1 MSPELRHAWL
11 DQSLGLSERPWTA
24 VLLTAPPGLGVGDFA
39 VSLAASLLCS
49 SPQGIHRNQPCG
61 ECQSCQWV
69 AQAQHPDLRWVRP
82 AALEDSSDRET
93 PEEEGSDSEG
103 SESKEKKL
111 SKEIR
116 IDQIRELAGFS
127 QLSSHR
133 GGVRIAVIGPVESLN
148 VSSANALL
156 KGLEEPSEGM
166 RYLLYGERL
175 QGVPATI
182 LSRCRKLALSAPH
195 QAVTEARF
203 AQSEGPQDWL
213 IPLLNQGR
221 LDPMGWAER
230 AGKAPVRPVLEW
242 LSLWLLD
249 VQRAMVG
256 LAPMTFLNHAK
267 SIERQKAWL
276 MTQRQPEQRLAEAQ
290 SRLQGF
296 LAHADHP
303 LNPRLLYES
312 VFVSLQDAFPT

>member
-1 MSPELRHAWL
+1 MSPTYQRHWL
-11 DQSLGLSERPWTA
+11 EQAQGLAQRPWTA
-24 VLLTAPPGLGVGDFA
+24 ALLTAPPGLGLGDFA
-39 VSLAASLLCS
+39 VNLAAGLLCG
-49 SPQGIHRNQPCG
+49 SPQGAHRAEACG
-61 ECQSCQWV
+61 VCQSCQWV
-69 AQAQHPDLRWVRP
+69 AQGQHPDLRWVRP
-82 AALEDSSDRET
+82 AALEET
-93 PEEEGSDSEG
+93 PEEEGVSDEG
-103 SESKEKKL
+103 AESKEKKL

-116 IDQIRELAGFS
+116 IDQVRELSGFT

-156 KGLEEPSEGM
+156 KGLEEPAEGM

-182 LSRCRKLALSAPH
+182 LSRCRRVALSAPAA
-195 QAVTEARF
+195 AVTAARI
-203 AQSEGPQDWL
+203 AQPDGPQDWL
-213 IPLLNQGR
+213 LPLLAQGR
-221 LDPMGWAER
+221 LDAMGWADR

-249 VQRAMVG
+249 VHRMLSG
-256 LAPMTFLNHAK
+256 LEPMTFAAQRSGL
-267 SIERQKAWL
+267 ERHVNWVR
-276 MTQRQPEQRLAEAQ
+276 TQPQPAQRLADAQ
-290 SRLQGF
+290 SRLQSY

-312 VFVSLQDAFPT
+312 VFISLQDAFPS